1 LVAVTSLCLWRRI
14 WQICSVSELETLYC
28 RNAPRETILVCEL
41 TRVQG
46 VIPLRPCSSV
56 GCSDIFVFVAKN
68 LADLLGL

>member
-1 LVAVTSLCLWRRI
+1 MVA
-14 WQICSVSELETLYC
+14 ETLARATTCALTSYNQ
-28 RNAPRETILVCEL
+28 RIALRERSKRETILVCEL

-46 VIPLRPCSSV
+46 VIPLRPCLSV

>member
-1 LVAVTSLCLWRRI
+1 MGALRERSK
-14 WQICSVSELETLYC
+14 
-28 RNAPRETILVCEL
+28 RETTPVCEL

>member
-1 LVAVTSLCLWRRI
+1 
-14 WQICSVSELETLYC
+14 
-28 RNAPRETILVCEL
+28 VCEL

>member
-1 LVAVTSLCLWRRI
+1 MVA
-14 WQICSVSELETLYC
+14 ETLARATTCALTSYSQ
-28 RNAPRETILVCEL
+28 RIALRERSKRETTPVCEL